1 MAKKLAVSISG
12 QTRFYGRHW
21 KRFHEGLEDFF
32 CEYEIDLFGHTWN
45 NCEYSQSIN
54 TEQRK
59 KFKSFEMSSNL
70 EIWNE
75 WVKYDIFRRTPFRE
89 SWNDDPD
96 WQQFIRGN
104 DSGIIEFIKQR
115 SIGAWAQIWSFNKTL
130 SQINSYGY
138 DGLVRYRWDN
148 YFTGIP
154 EEMKTCQNII
164 SDFFNKEKDFDSPF
178 YVGGAECISMGPQL
192 MTHKTM
198 QDTFMIFNKEGLDK
212 LMYASEDWKNTLE
225 KTTYEDNENYHGPSS
240 HELWATY
247 LHACNK
253 IIRCAAL
260 PNIRSTLESEDEGL
274 IKENKKWD
282 I

>member
-75 WVKYDIFRRTPFRE
+75 WVKYDIFRRTPCRE